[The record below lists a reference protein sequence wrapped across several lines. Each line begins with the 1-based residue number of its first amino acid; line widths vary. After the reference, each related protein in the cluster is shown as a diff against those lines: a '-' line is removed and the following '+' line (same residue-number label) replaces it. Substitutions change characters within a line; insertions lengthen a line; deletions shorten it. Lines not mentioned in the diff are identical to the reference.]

1 MRDLDMQSWPR
12 RQHFELYTALD
23 HPHFG
28 MCANVDVSLFR
39 PAIKAM
45 ALSLTV
51 AITYA
56 IARTANEI
64 PEFRYRI
71 RGNGV
76 VEYDLVHPSI
86 TILASEDLFAFCTLT
101 YRGSFTEFAAQA
113 AEAIELA
120 KESPSLADPPGRDDL
135 LYMTAIPWVSFT
147 SFMHPMHLQPVDSV
161 PRFAWGKLFD
171 DGPLLK
177 MPLAVQGHHAL
188 MDGIHVGRF
197 YARIQDYFCSPQLL
211 LGTG

>member
-1 MRDLDMQSWPR
+1 MRYLDIQGWPR

-28 MCANVDVSLFR
+28 MCANIDVSAFR
-39 PAIKAM
+39 PAVREIDI
-45 ALSLTV
+45 SLTV

-76 VEYDLVHPSI
+76 IEHDIVHPSI
-86 TILASEDLFAFCTLT
+86 TILASEDLFTFCTLT
-101 YRGSFTEFAAQA
+101 YWNGFAKFAAQA
-113 AEAIELA
+113 AEKIELA
-120 KESPSLADPPGRDDL
+120 KENPTLDDPPGRDDL

-147 SFMHPMHLQPVDSV
+147 SFTHPTHLQPADSV

-171 DGPLLK
+171 DGALLK

-188 MDGIHVGRF
+188 MDGIHAGRF
-197 YARIQDYFCSPQLL
+197 YARIQDYFCSPPLL
-211 LGTG
+211 LATV